1 MNKWGQQ
8 MIDAVTTVAQ
18 MAALGYA
25 CLASSDPEHMLT
37 PNNRFDLPQDAFTD
51 IMRDGPHLL
60 APTGAVYL
68 FTIRVKWTHMSGV
81 SAGSDLARYNSP
93 GTVFAGFHYG
103 ASPSFY

>member
-1 MNKWGQQ
+1 VHPRAFLLFLLADPVHCGIAQGFPNWGETMNKWGQQ

-25 CLASSDPEHMLT
+25 CLASSDAEHMLT
-37 PNNRFDLPQDAFTD
+37 PNHRFDLPQDAFTD

-68 FTIRVKWTHMSGV
+68 LTIHGKVV
-81 SAGSDLARYNSP
+81 S
-93 GTVFAGFHYG
+93 HE
-103 ASPSFY
+103 